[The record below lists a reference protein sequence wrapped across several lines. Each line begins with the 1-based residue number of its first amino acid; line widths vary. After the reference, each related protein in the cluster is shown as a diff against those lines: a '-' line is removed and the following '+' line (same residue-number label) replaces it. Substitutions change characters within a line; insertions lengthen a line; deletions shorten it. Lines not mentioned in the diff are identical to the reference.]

1 MIQCLTV
8 GSGLIANNFQNV
20 QFEKKVVIFAS
31 GVSNSLETSVAE
43 FQREKVL
50 LTHTIDNYRG
60 HHIVYFSS
68 CSANTSISSPYV
80 KHKQNMENVVLS
92 SESSFNVFRL
102 PQLVGRVKN
111 STLIS
116 YLVNTILDGK
126 SFNVQSLATR
136 NLLDIVD
143 LVRVV
148 KTLINHNLGL
158 NSIQNIASLKSVPVL
173 DIVSEISK
181 ILQLSPKFDLVP
193 DGYCQNIDIEFL
205 QKTLNLQDV
214 LLKDDYW
221 VHVLRRY
228 VSVYGLES

>member
-20 QFEKKVVIFAS
+20 QFEKKIVIFAS

-50 LTHTIDNYRG
+50 LTHTIDHYRE
-60 HHIVYFSS
+60 HHVVYFSS
-68 CSANTSISSPYV
+68 CSANSGILSPYV
-80 KHKQNMENVVLS
+80 KHKQNMENVVS
-92 SESSFNVFRL
+92 SSASSFNVFRL

-116 YLVNTILDGK
+116 YLVNAILDGQT
-126 SFNVQSLATR
+126 FNVQSLSTR

-148 KTLINHNLGL
+148 KTLINQNLGL

-181 ILQLSPKFDLVP
+181 ILQRSPKFDLVP

-205 QKTLNLQDV
+205 KKTLNLQDI